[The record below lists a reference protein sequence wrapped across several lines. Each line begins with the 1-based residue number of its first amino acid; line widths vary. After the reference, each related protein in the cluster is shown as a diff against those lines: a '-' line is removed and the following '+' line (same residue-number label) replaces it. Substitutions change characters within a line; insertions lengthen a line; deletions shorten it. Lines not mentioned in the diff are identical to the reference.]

1 MCQDKFHD
9 CWFSSFFFFGT
20 SMKKTF
26 FINLHFQRFLK
37 KLAVSFFSFL
47 NQISHIF
54 STHLLPWSVHH
65 GLNVLKRAVLES
77 SLEIVS
83 DL

>member
-1 MCQDKFHD
+1 
-9 CWFSSFFFFGT
+9 
-20 SMKKTF
+20 MKKTF